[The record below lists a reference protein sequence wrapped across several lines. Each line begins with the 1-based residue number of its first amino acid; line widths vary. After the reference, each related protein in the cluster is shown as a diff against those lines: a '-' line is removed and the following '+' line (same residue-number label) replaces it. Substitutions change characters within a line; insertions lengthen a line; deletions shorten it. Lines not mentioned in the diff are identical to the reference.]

1 LRKLSLIVTTALLCL
16 FATASS
22 AQQMDFAVGIST
34 IQSPAYNNTNIAYP
48 PQSLT
53 GGVYPT
59 ISGDFLLR
67 KHIGVMGEISWRASE
82 GLYNG
87 YQPYRPIFWDF
98 NGLYLRDLNK
108 RVAAELS
115 AGIGAESTRF
125 YSNFYNCNYFN
136 GCTNYSTSTHFMGQ
150 FGAGLKLYAHG
161 GLFVRPEVHFY
172 LVNNNVEYTS
182 SRVIRYGASI
192 GYTFGERP

>member
-1 LRKLSLIVTTALLCL
+1 LKKLILAVTAGVVLML
-16 FATASS
+16 ASAAV
-22 AQQMDFAVGIST
+22 AQQMDFAFGISS
-34 IQSPAYNNTNIAYP
+34 IQSPAYNNTNVLYP
-48 PQSLT
+48 PVSLT
-53 GGVYPT
+53 GGIYPA

-67 KHIGVMGEISWRASE
+67 KHLGIMGEISWKASQ

-98 NGLYLRDLNK
+98 GGVYVRNVAK
-108 RVAAELS
+108 RAAVEVT

-125 YSNFYNCNYFN
+125 YTNYYNCSYL
-136 GCTNYSTSTHFMGQ
+136 GCTPYATSNHFMGQ
-150 FGAGLKLYAHG
+150 FGGGVKLYVKG
-161 GLFVRPEVHFY
+161 GLFVRPEARFY

-192 GYTFGERP
+192 GYTFGER

>member
-1 LRKLSLIVTTALLCL
+1 ML
-16 FATASS
+16 ASAAV
-22 AQQMDFAVGIST
+22 AQQMDFAFGISS
-34 IQSPAYNNTNIAYP
+34 IQSPAYNNTNVLYP
-48 PQSLT
+48 PVSLT
-53 GGVYPT
+53 GGIYPA

-67 KHIGVMGEISWRASE
+67 KHLGIMGEISWKASQ

-98 NGLYLRDLNK
+98 GGVYVRNVAK
-108 RVAAELS
+108 RVAVEAT

-125 YSNFYNCNYFN
+125 YTNYYNCNYL
-136 GCTNYSTSTHFMGQ
+136 GCTPYATSNHFMGQ
-150 FGAGLKLYAHG
+150 FGGGVKLYVKG
-161 GLFVRPEVHFY
+161 GLFVRPEARFY

-192 GYTFGERP
+192 GYTFGER

>member
-1 LRKLSLIVTTALLCL
+1 MKKLIVAVTVGLLFML
-16 FATASS
+16 ATA
-22 AQQMDFAVGIST
+22 AYGQQMDFAFGVST
-34 IQSPAYNNTNIAYP
+34 ITAPAYNNNASIGYP

-53 GGVYPT
+53 GGVYPS

-67 KHIGVMGEISWRASE
+67 KHIGVMGEISWKASQ
-82 GLYNG
+82 GLYDQ

-125 YSNFYNCNYFN
+125 YSNFFTCNYV

-150 FGAGLKLYAHG
+150 FGAGLKLYARG

-182 SRVIRYGASI
+182 SRVLRYGASL
-192 GYTFGERP
+192 GYTFGGRP